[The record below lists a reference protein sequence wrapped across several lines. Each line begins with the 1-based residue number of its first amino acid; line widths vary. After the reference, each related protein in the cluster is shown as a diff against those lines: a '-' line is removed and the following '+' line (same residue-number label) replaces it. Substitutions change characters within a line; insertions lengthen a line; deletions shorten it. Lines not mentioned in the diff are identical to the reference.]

1 MIDAV
6 VTATIALLSGLGV
19 VTSRLHGRITE
30 LDKRIDQIELR
41 VATDCVSKAE
51 LNEMIERV
59 ETHMVRIETK
69 LDKIIFK

>member
-30 LDKRIDQIELR
+30 LDRRIDQIELR
-41 VATDCVSKAE
+41 VATDYVSKAE

>member
-1 MIDAV
+1 MAEAV

-19 VTSRLHGRITE
+19 ITSRLHFRINE
-30 LDKRIDQIELR
+30 LDKRIDQVELR
-41 VATDCVSKAE
+41 VATDYVRKAE

>member
-19 VTSRLHGRITE
+19 ITSRLNTRINE
-30 LDKRIDQIELR
+30 LDRRIDQVELR
-41 VATDCVSKAE
+41 VATDYVSKVE